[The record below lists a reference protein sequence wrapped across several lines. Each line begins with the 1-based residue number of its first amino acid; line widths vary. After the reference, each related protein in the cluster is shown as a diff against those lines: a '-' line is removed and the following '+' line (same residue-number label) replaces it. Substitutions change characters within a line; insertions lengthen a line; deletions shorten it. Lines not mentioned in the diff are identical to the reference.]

1 MKLIDYARTMG
12 MSYKTAWRWY
22 KAGKIQG
29 QQMDTGTIL
38 VTESVPLK
46 NMPASSRRPAIYTRV
61 SSSESKSNLD
71 SQAERLNAYCTV
83 RGYQVSRVVKEIGSG
98 VNENRP
104 KFLALLAD
112 PSIGRI
118 VIEHKDR
125 GTRFGFRYIETLLQT
140 YGREIEVVN
149 QAENN
154 TEDLLADL
162 TSIVYSF
169 CTRLYG
175 QQRASGRQKRL
186 SRSWSRKAMKRHK
199 KHIKTGEPANQRTIT
214 KAVTHIGLE
223 ASNPGK
229 SAVLDQLAEVYLA
242 HAAVCNS
249 VLRQ

>member
-1 MKLIDYARTMG
+1 MKLINYARTMG
-12 MSYKTAWRWY
+12 ISYKTAWRWY

-46 NMPASSRRPAIYTRV
+46 NLPASSKVAIYTRV

-71 SQAERLNAYCTV
+71 SQAERLIAYCTV

-175 QQRASGRQKRL
+175 QQRAKR
-186 SRSWSRKAMKRHK
+186 
-199 KHIKTGEPANQRTIT
+199 KTEKIVQE
-214 KAVTHIGLE
+214 LE
-223 ASNPGK
+223 QESHEEA
-229 SAVLDQLAEVYLA
+229 
-242 HAAVCNS
+242 
-249 VLRQ
+249 